1 MKPQSNSNRQ
11 PSPQPQNNPQSP
23 QPGLQ
28 SLVQKIESSPQ
39 QKAAIAA
46 ALKAM
51 KSDSA

>member
-1 MKPQSNSNRQ
+1 MKPQPNSNPQ
-11 PSPQPQNNPQSP
+11 PSPQQPSP
-23 QPGLQ
+23 SAPGLQ